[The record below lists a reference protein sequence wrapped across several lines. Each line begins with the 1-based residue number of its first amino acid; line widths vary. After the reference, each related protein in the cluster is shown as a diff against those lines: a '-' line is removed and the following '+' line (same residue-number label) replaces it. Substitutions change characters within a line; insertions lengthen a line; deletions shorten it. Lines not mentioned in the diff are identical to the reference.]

1 MAVDRDS
8 CYSEMTVSEST
19 IVLFGPP
26 AAWGRGNETCLKFSD
41 INRSFFQFL
50 AARTILTNFVTLLHG
65 NSVKVAVKIQNML
78 YYCCTICNTH
88 THVGFLKEE

>member
-8 CYSEMTVSEST
+8 CCSEMTVSVST

-26 AAWGRGNETCLKFSD
+26 TAWDRGNETCLKFSG

-50 AARTILTNFVTLLHG
+50 AVRTILTNFVTLLHG
-65 NSVKVAVKIQNML
+65 NSVKVATKI
-78 YYCCTICNTH
+78 
-88 THVGFLKEE
+88 